1 MPIHMEA
8 RMFRSI
14 VAFLVT
20 PLVVPLLFAA
30 SYLGP
35 DAPSSS
41 LDVLAGLFI
50 TLVAYSGTLLVGLP
64 TYLFLRN
71 KKWTAFWI
79 APIAG
84 FIVATVTWYVLLTF
98 VPLFFLPRLTQ
109 LATLL
114 NALWPMGPIGALV
127 GALLWLIARPDRTN
141 S

>member
-1 MPIHMEA
+1 MEA
-8 RMFRSI
+8 GMFRSI

-30 SYLGP
+30 SYLGQ
-35 DAPSSS
+35 DVPSSS
-41 LDVLAGLFI
+41 LDVLVGLFI

-84 FIVATVTWYVLLTF
+84 VIVAILTWYILVTF
-98 VPLFFLPRLTQ
+98 VPLFFLPRSTQ
-109 LATLL
+109 LATFL
-114 NALWPMGPIGALV
+114 NALWPMGPIGAVV
-127 GALLWLIARPDRTN
+127 GSLLWLIARPDRTN

>member
-8 RMFRSI
+8 GMFRSI